1 VSTDDGKLCPK
12 PRPGARKSPT
22 GVVRTETLNARATPE
37 TLGRIDADRRTVDG
51 RRESRAD
58 VIERWA
64 GRAGE

>member
-37 TLGRIDADRRTVDG
+37 TLARIDADRRTVDG
-51 RRESRAD
+51 SA
-58 VIERWA
+58 
-64 GRAGE
+64 RAGQTSSSVGGRTGE